1 MKTKE
6 YTLLD
11 KLKAVG
17 PGAVVT
23 ASFIGPGTI
32 TMASQAGASFG
43 YSLLW
48 TVVFSIIMTIIL
60 QEMAARLGIVTGEG
74 LGNAIL
80 KSIKNPTLRTVSAYL
95 IGGSILLGSLSYIAG
110 DLSGTSLGVEQLVN
124 LPMQVIGL
132 IVGIIVLFLVGL
144 DSMKILENFL
154 TFLVAVMAVVF
165 ITTMFVAK
173 PDLGELAQGL
183 IPQFPENSNLII
195 ISLIGT
201 TVVPYNFFIHAGNAH
216 QNFNKDELELSKF
229 DTVFSL
235 SIGGLITAAVLI
247 TAGTLM
253 RGMPITS
260 AADLSVQ
267 LEPLLGE
274 WAAIFMA
281 IGLISAGLSSAIASP
296 LGASYTLAGL
306 FGWEATNA
314 DKRFKWTNIAVVIF
328 GIFINT
334 LGIEPMVIIQVAQAL
349 NGIILPI
356 VAIYLVYVTSNAE
369 IMGDYKN
376 SRWQTILGALV
387 CLVTVVLGANAIWS
401 VFVG

>member
-235 SIGGLITAAVLI
+235 SIGGLITAVILI

>member
-32 TMASQAGASFG
+32 TMASRAGASFG

-48 TVVFSIIMTIIL
+48 TVIFSIIMTIIL

-80 KSIKNPTLRTVSAYL
+80 KSIKNPTLRTISAYL
-95 IGGSILLGSLSYIAG
+95 IGGSILLGSMSYIAG
-110 DLSGTSLGVEQLVN
+110 DLTGTSLGVEQLVN

-132 IVGIIVLFLVGL
+132 IVGIIVLVLVGL

-165 ITTMFVAK
+165 ITTMFISK

-201 TVVPYNFFIHAGNAH
+201 TVVPYNFFIQAGNAH
-216 QNFNKDELELSKF
+216 QNFDKDELELSQF

-235 SIGGLITAAVLI
+235 SIGGFITASILI

-253 RGMPITS
+253 RGMPINS

-281 IGLISAGLSSAIASP
+281 VGLVAAGLSSAIASP

-334 LGIEPMVIIQVAQAL
+334 LGIEPMLIIQVAQAL

-356 VAIYLVYVTSNAE
+356 VAIYLVYVTSNEE
-369 IMGDYKN
+369 IMGEHKN
-376 SRWQTILGALV
+376 SRWQTILGSLV

>member
-48 TVVFSIIMTIIL
+48 TLVFSIIMTIIL

-235 SIGGLITAAVLI
+235 SIGGLITAVILI

>member
-235 SIGGLITAAVLI
+235 SIGGLITATILI

>member
-48 TVVFSIIMTIIL
+48 TLVFSIIMTIIL

-235 SIGGLITAAVLI
+235 SIGGLITAVVLI

>member
-48 TVVFSIIMTIIL
+48 TLVFSIIMTIIL

-235 SIGGLITAAVLI
+235 SIGGLITATILI

>member
-48 TVVFSIIMTIIL
+48 TMVFSIIMTIIL

-235 SIGGLITAAVLI
+235 SIGGLITATILI